1 MPHCHSLDSAST
13 LVLHDGPFGLAVASV
28 LAAKWPHARVVPLM
42 NVSEGAGALL
52 DGTSNVALAMHDP
65 LPQRLHAADIACGE
79 RRIARSL
86 AWLDGARLFVG
97 PTQSATAGPCY
108 ACYQRRVSAHA
119 HSAERAAAF
128 AAIEGD
134 DARAT
139 SSAFIVPLVVVA
151 AESLAL
157 ELSNATARAGYVREI
172 DLSNGVVIESFVL
185 SVHGCDRCGSAPDAR
200 RYVDR
205 IRGPLAQVLE

>member
-1 MPHCHSLDSAST
+1 MPHCHSLDSDST
-13 LVLHDGPFGLAVASV
+13 IVLHDGPFGLAVASV
-28 LAAKWPHARVVPLM
+28 LAAKWPHVRIAPLM
-42 NVSEGAGALL
+42 GLASNAGSLL
-52 DGTSNVALAMHDP
+52 DGASHVALAMQEP
-65 LPQRLHAADIACGE
+65 LPQRLHSADIACGE
-79 RRIARSL
+79 RGITRSL
-86 AWLDGARLFVG
+86 AWLDGATLFVG
-97 PTQSATAGPCY
+97 QTRSATAGACY

-134 DARAT
+134 DARMT
-139 SSAFIVPLVVVA
+139 PHAFIVPLVEMA

-157 ELSNATARAGYVREI
+157 ELANARSGYVREI
-172 DLSNGVVIESFVL
+172 DLSNGVVTESFVL
-185 SVHGCDRCGSAPDAR
+185 SVHGCERCGSAPNAR